1 MKFYK
6 IKNNICCS
14 FERDLPFPEA
24 EEDERADVSVF
35 LFRRD
40 PRVSRTSFRVTS
52 SDLLFQEKEDATWL
66 SSRLLEQ
73 QAGQKEDVDREVM
86 GAISAGRL
94 RAVNLASPRFMD
106 ALAGNLLGLTEI
118 YSSRVTTAKKVVHIL
133 AIGDVGSH
141 LLTGLHL
148 LGGDVISRIGI
159 CDIDD
164 KVTARWEFE
173 ENQISYPW
181 DYDRLPEVYV
191 VDRSHLF
198 DCDVFVFV
206 ASAGIPAVG
215 SGVKDVRMF
224 QLEKNRK
231 IIAEY
236 AKQAREAH
244 FRGLFCEVADP
255 VDPLAQE
262 AFLASNRDENGK
274 FDGKGLL
281 PEQIQ
286 GYGLGVMNARAAYFA
301 KKNPDMRQFLTEGRT
316 FGPHGQDLVVADSI
330 ANYHDGIS
338 RKLTEL
344 TVTANLQ
351 MRALGFKPFVAPAYS
366 SGALSI
372 LLTLRG
378 EWHCG
383 SIFLGGIYMGVKNR
397 YTPYG
402 QEHEI
407 LPLPD
412 ALFARIRT
420 AEEHLHELDP
430 AE

>member
-1 MKFYK
+1 MEFYK
-6 IKNNICCS
+6 IKNKICCA
-14 FERDLPFPEA
+14 FEKDLPFPKA
-24 EEDERADVSVF
+24 EEKEKKDVSVF

-40 PRVSRTSFRVTS
+40 PKASRASFRVTQEE
-52 SDLLFQEKEDATWL
+52 LLCQEKEDASWL
-66 SSRLLEQ
+66 SSKLLREQ
-73 QAGQKEDVDREVM
+73 AAKGEEPDRVVRA
-86 GAISAGRL
+86 AISAGRL
-94 RAVNLASPRFMD
+94 RAVNLENPHFSD
-106 ALAGNLLGLTEI
+106 VIEGNLLGLTEI
-118 YSSRVTTAKKVVHIL
+118 YSNRLAVAKKTVHIL

-141 LLTGLHL
+141 VLTGLHL
-148 LGGDVISRIGI
+148 LGGDVINRIGI

-173 ENQISYPW
+173 ENQIAYPW
-181 DYDRLPEVYV
+181 DYYRLPEVYV
-191 VDRSHLF
+191 VDKDHLF
-198 DCDVFVFV
+198 DCDVFVFI
-206 ASAGIPAVG
+206 ASAGIPPVG
-215 SGVKDVRMF
+215 SGVKDVRMYQF
-224 QLEKNRK
+224 EKNRK

-236 AKQAREAH
+236 AKMARQKH

-255 VDPLAQE
+255 VDPLAKE
-262 AFLASNRDENGK
+262 AWLVSNTDENGN

-281 PEQIQ
+281 PEQVQ
-286 GYGLGVMNARAAYFA
+286 GYGLGVMNARAAYYA
-301 KKNPDMRQFLTEGRT
+301 KRNPEMQQFLIEGRT

-330 ANYHDGIS
+330 EKYDDEIS
-338 RKLTEL
+338 KKLTEL

-351 MRALGFKPFVAPAYS
+351 MRELGFKPFVAPAYS

-412 ALFARIRT
+412 ELFARIKK
-420 AEEHLHELDP
+420 AEDNLRKVN
-430 AE
+430 

>member
-1 MKFYK
+1 MEFYK
-6 IKNNICCS
+6 IKNNICCA
-14 FERDLPFPEA
+14 FEGDLPFPKAEA
-24 EEDERADVSVF
+24 EERADVSIF

-40 PRVSRTSFRVTS
+40 PQTSRTSFRVTTPE
-52 SDLLFQEKEDATWL
+52 LLFQEREDASWL
-66 SSRLLEQ
+66 SSKLLRQ
-73 QAGQKEDVDREVM
+73 QAGKRADVDREVM
-86 GAISAGRL
+86 SALCAGRL
-94 RAVNLASPRFMD
+94 RAVNLDSPRFMD

-118 YSSRVTTAKKVVHIL
+118 YSSRVTAAKKIVHIL

-173 ENQISYPW
+173 ENQIGYPW
-181 DYDRLPEVYV
+181 DYNRLPEVYV

-215 SGVKDVRMF
+215 SGVKDVRMV

-231 IIAEY
+231 IIADY
-236 AKQAREAH
+236 ARQAREAH

-255 VDPLAQE
+255 VDPLAKE
-262 AFLASNRDENGK
+262 AFLASNRDENGN
-274 FDGKGLL
+274 FDGRGLL

-286 GYGLGVMNARAAYFA
+286 GYGLGVMNARAAYYA
-301 KKNPDMRQFLTEGRT
+301 RKNPEMHQFLTDGRT

-330 ANYHDGIS
+330 TNYNDEIS

-344 TVTANLQ
+344 TVKANLQ

-412 ALFARIRT
+412 ELFARIRT
-420 AEEHLHELDP
+420 AEAHLHEVN
-430 AE
+430 